1 MTIGLIYRGKEK
13 DVIVMGE
20 TLKDALNIY
29 KENEKE
35 IRQVLKLS
43 GNNKDRDRDIEKQ
56 TKHKKTTADLLLDLK
71 KRDFFN
77 EPRAG
82 VQIIEELKSMDL
94 HFKLADLTF
103 PLRKLVRRGEL
114 KRTKD
119 LPGGGKSKLWMWF
132 AI

>member
-20 TLKDALNIY
+20 TLKDALSIY

-56 TKHKKTTADLLLDLK
+56 TKHKKIKYISL
-71 KRDFFN
+71 
-77 EPRAG
+77 
-82 VQIIEELKSMDL
+82 S
-94 HFKLADLTF
+94 
-103 PLRKLVRRGEL
+103 LR
-114 KRTKD
+114 
-119 LPGGGKSKLWMWF
+119 SIF
-132 AI
+132 YIN

>member
-94 HFKLADLTF
+94 HFKIGDLTF
-103 PLRKLVRRGEL
+103 PLRKLIRRGEL